1 MSEVEMDK
9 SKNKSIGRISRLF
22 QKKPKT
28 KTSITSSISSLS
40 ISDPILS
47 KQPSFQSISSA
58 QLSIAEKPPRNSS
71 LDSKNLPSL
80 PAHQESDNVSVITIE
95 TETSLSLKS
104 NSTDRQQHIEQHQTT
119 LKELEAEKAYYKHE
133 NKRLEEQ
140 VNKMQAK
147 VKKRTEELKTLK
159 DNYQAHLQSLRCSDD
174 DPKSIARQL
183 IDLRGDIKRL
193 AQELLPFAEPK
204 TTTEKLSTLWLN
216 LGETIGQLGNPHLS
230 PERILLLT
238 EKFMMDVLVQNLNTN
253 HFPGLSCHAE
263 FLEIQHWFEKY
274 DASPFFAT
282 RLRQEVSLL
291 IAMNKTSEREVEKGW
306 KKSAERNWHHLY
318 RGLQKS
324 YPNSFLVSAEEE
336 DQALLR
342 TEYSQRLRQLVEKVM
357 VLGSAIRGQEVCITA
372 MDVKEGVQQFDP
384 SIMEDED
391 GQTEGTI
398 ALCVSPPF
406 VVKLSDHYEPLVKG
420 RVLCF
425 PTLHKEDTNSIDP
438 VYLANV
444 PISLAIKCQGW
455 AIKNTSNDGLDDKA
469 KPRPTKRACNDD
481 TSISSNSTSGS
492 NEDLFIYLLEPT
504 SSPAMTMEYNNSKV
518 SLLNDGISTV
528 NKIDPEDQF
537 YLIAADPKD
546 GKAED
551 KLNEVINAKYQTGF
565 LKPYNYVN
573 GYARLQQYMEQHMS
587 PESRQRILNVM
598 GLFRPTFR
606 QVAQSLTDID
616 LILVEEGF
624 ERLLL
629 DYDRIFTTLRIP
641 ACLWRRTGEIYK
653 GNREFAELINVPFD
667 KLRNGQLCIYEIM
680 TEESTVNYWEREY

>member
-1 MSEVEMDK
+1 MSEVQMDK

-22 QKKPKT
+22 QKKPKS

-80 PAHQESDNVSVITIE
+80 PAHQENDNVSVITIE

-104 NSTDRQQHIEQHQTT
+104 NSTDRQQHVEQHQTT

-140 VNKMQAK
+140 VSKMQAK
-147 VKKRTEELKTLK
+147 VKKRTEELKTLE
-159 DNYQAHLQSLRCSDD
+159 DNYQAHLRSLRCSDD

-238 EKFMMDVLVQNLNTN
+238 EKFMMDVLVQNLNTH

-291 IAMNKTSEREVEKGW
+291 IAKNKMSEKEVEKGW

-357 VLGSAIRGQEVCITA
+357 DLGSAIRGQEVCITA

-425 PTLHKEDTNSIDP
+425 PTLHKEDTNPID
-438 VYLANV
+438 VFNALFILLLIHTDLLACLPCKCSHFTCNKNYQCQGC
-444 PISLAIKCQGW
+444 AIKS
-455 AIKNTSNDGLDDKA
+455 TTNDGLDDKT
-469 KPRPTKRACNDD
+469 KPRPTKKACIDD
-481 TSISSNSTSGS
+481 NSISSSSSINGS

-504 SSPAMTMEYNNSKV
+504 SSPAMTIEYNDSKV
-518 SLLNDGISTV
+518 SLLNDGMSTV
-528 NKIDPEDQF
+528 NKMNPEDQF

-546 GKAED
+546 A
-551 KLNEVINAKYQTGF
+551 L
-565 LKPYNYVN
+565 
-573 GYARLQQYMEQHMS
+573 
-587 PESRQRILNVM
+587 
-598 GLFRPTFR
+598 
-606 QVAQSLTDID
+606 
-616 LILVEEGF
+616 
-624 ERLLL
+624 
-629 DYDRIFTTLRIP
+629 
-641 ACLWRRTGEIYK
+641 
-653 GNREFAELINVPFD
+653 
-667 KLRNGQLCIYEIM
+667 
-680 TEESTVNYWEREY
+680 